1 MNKNII
7 AAAAG
12 VAAGV
17 AIFFTREKIK
27 ALRAAKELEEDIL
40 RPVTSIEEPEAE
52 HDEEVVVHEPEAEHD
67 EEVVVHE
74 PVDDVIDLDKAIAD
88 ANAMMDE
95 KNSPRPVK
103 KVNCKSESVTDE
115 PGWTYPDEE
124 TYYEHEDLPEK
135 SLFWFIN
142 DDMIIDD
149 DDLPITDYVESLIG
163 DLCEV
168 TKQNGDLGFCINNKE
183 GLRFSMEIIKEPIA
197 EYMRKLREDQDEF
210 DVDDSEED
218 EDE

>member
-27 ALRAAKELEEDIL
+27 ALRAADKLEEDIL
-40 RPVTSIEEPEAE
+40 EPVENTEEPEPG
-52 HDEEVVVHEPEAEHD
+52 HDEKIVVRK
-67 EEVVVHE
+67 
-74 PVDDVIDLDKAIAD
+74 PVDDVIDLEKAVAD

-95 KNSPRPVK
+95 KNSPRQIK
-103 KVNCKSESVTDE
+103 KVNRKVESATDE

-124 TYYEHEDLPEK
+124 NYLEYEDLPEK
-135 SLFWFIN
+135 NLFWFVN

-149 DDLPITDYVESLIG
+149 DDLPITDYVEGLIG

-168 TKQNGDLGFCINNKE
+168 TKQNGDRGFCVNNKE
-183 GLRFSMEIIKEPIA
+183 GLRFSMEIITEPIGA
-197 EYMRKLREDQDEF
+197 YMRKMREDLDEF
-210 DVDDSEED
+210 DED
-218 EDE
+218 EDNEENENE

>member
-12 VAAGV
+12 VTAGV

-27 ALRAAKELEEDIL
+27 ALRAADKLEADIL
-40 RPVTSIEEPEAE
+40 EPVENTEEPEPE
-52 HDEEVVVHEPEAEHD
+52 HDEEIVVHT
-67 EEVVVHE
+67 
-74 PVDDVIDLDKAIAD
+74 PVDDVIDLEKAVAD
-88 ANAMMDE
+88 ANAMMNE
-95 KNSPRPVK
+95 KKNPRPVK
-103 KVNCKSESVTDE
+103 KVDPKVEAATDK

-124 TYYEHEDLPEK
+124 TYLEHEDLPEK

-168 TKQNGDLGFCINNKE
+168 TKQNGDCGFCINNKE

-197 EYMRKLREDQDEF
+197 EYMHKLHEDLDDFDE
-210 DVDDSEED
+210 SEED

>member
-27 ALRAAKELEEDIL
+27 ALRAADKLEEDVMN
-40 RPVTSIEEPEAE
+40 PVENVEEPEPE
-52 HDEEVVVHEPEAEHD
+52 HDEEI
-67 EEVVVHE
+67 VVHE
-74 PVDDVIDLDKAIAD
+74 PVDDVIDLDKAVAD
-88 ANAMMDE
+88 ARAMMDE

-103 KVNCKSESVTDE
+103 KVNHKVESATDE

-135 SLFWFIN
+135 NLFWFIN

-168 TKQNGDLGFCINNKE
+168 TKSNGDRGFCINNKE
-183 GLRFSMEIIKEPIA
+183 GLRFSMEIVTEPIGA
-197 EYMRKLREDQDEF
+197 YMRKLHEDLDDFDE
-210 DVDDSEED
+210 SEEN

>member
-12 VAAGV
+12 VATGI
-17 AIFFTREKIK
+17 AIFFAREKIK

-40 RPVTSIEEPEAE
+40 VPVESTEEPEPE
-52 HDEEVVVHEPEAEHD
+52 HNEEI
-67 EEVVVHE
+67 VVHE
-74 PVDDVIDLDKAIAD
+74 PVDDVIDLDKAVAD
-88 ANAMMDE
+88 AQAMMDE
-95 KNSPRPVK
+95 KNSPRQVK
-103 KVNCKSESVTDE
+103 KVNRKVESATDE
-115 PGWTYPDEE
+115 PGWTYPDED
-124 TYYEHEDLPEK
+124 TYLEHEDLPEK
-135 SLFWFIN
+135 NLFWFIN

-163 DLCEV
+163 DLGEV
-168 TKQNGDLGFCINNKE
+168 AKQNGDRGFCINNKE

-197 EYMRKLREDQDEF
+197 EYMHKLREDQDEF
-210 DVDDSEED
+210 DEDDSEEY

>member
-12 VAAGV
+12 VVAGV
-17 AIFFTREKIK
+17 AILFTREKIK
-27 ALRAAKELEEDIL
+27 ALRAAKELEEDNLEPIES
-40 RPVTSIEEPEAE
+40 TEEPEPE
-52 HDEEVVVHEPEAEHD
+52 HDEEI
-67 EEVVVHE
+67 VVHE
-74 PVDDVIDLDKAIAD
+74 PVDDVIDLDKAVAD
-88 ANAMMDE
+88 AQAMMDE
-95 KNSPRPVK
+95 KNSPRPGK
-103 KVNCKSESVTDE
+103 KVNRKAEHVTDE

-168 TKQNGDLGFCINNKE
+168 TKSNGDRGFCINNKE

-197 EYMRKLREDQDEF
+197 EYMHKLHEDLDDFDE
-210 DVDDSEED
+210 SEDD

>member
-12 VAAGV
+12 VAVGV

-27 ALRAAKELEEDIL
+27 ALRAADKLEEGIL
-40 RPVTSIEEPEAE
+40 DPVESTEGPAPE
-52 HDEEVVVHEPEAEHD
+52 HDEEIIVR
-67 EEVVVHE
+67 E
-74 PVDDVIDLDKAIAD
+74 PVDDVIDLEKAVAD
-88 ANAMMDE
+88 AQAMMDE

-103 KVNCKSESVTDE
+103 KVNRKVESATDE

-124 TYYEHEDLPEK
+124 DYLEYEDLPEK

-168 TKQNGDLGFCINNKE
+168 TKQNGDRGFCINNKE
-183 GLRFSMEIIKEPIA
+183 GLRFSMEIITEPIGA
-197 EYMRKLREDQDEF
+197 YMRKMREDLDEF
-210 DVDDSEED
+210 DEDEDKEED

>member
-27 ALRAAKELEEDIL
+27 ALRAANKLEGDIL
-40 RPVTSIEEPEAE
+40 EPVKNTKEPDPG
-52 HDEEVVVHEPEAEHD
+52 HDEEVVAHK
-67 EEVVVHE
+67 
-74 PVDDVIDLDKAIAD
+74 PVDDVIDLEKAVAD

-95 KNSPRPVK
+95 LKNPRQIK
-103 KVNCKSESVTDE
+103 KVSSKVETVTDD

-124 TYYEHEDLPEK
+124 TYLEHEDLPEK
-135 SLFWFIN
+135 NLFWFIN

-149 DDLPITDYVESLIG
+149 DDLPITDYVEGLIG

-168 TKQNGDLGFCINNKE
+168 TEQNGDRGFCINNKE
-183 GLRFSMEIIKEPIA
+183 GLRFSMEIITEPIGV
-197 EYMRKLREDQDEF
+197 YMRKVREDLDDFDENE
-210 DVDDSEED
+210 DYEED
-218 EDE
+218 KDE

>member
-7 AAAAG
+7 ATAAG

-40 RPVTSIEEPEAE
+40 EPIESTEEPEPEPEPE
-52 HDEEVVVHEPEAEHD
+52 HDEEIVVRK
-67 EEVVVHE
+67 
-74 PVDDVIDLDKAIAD
+74 PVDDVIDLDKAVAD
-88 ANAMMDE
+88 ATAMMEE
-95 KNSPRPVK
+95 KKNPRPVK
-103 KVNCKSESVTDE
+103 KVDPKVEAATDD

-124 TYYEHEDLPEK
+124 TYLEHEDLPEK
-135 SLFWFIN
+135 NLFWFVN

-168 TKQNGDLGFCINNKE
+168 TQQNGDRGFCINNKE
-183 GLRFSMEIIKEPIA
+183 GLRFSMEIITEPISA
-197 EYMRKLREDQDEF
+197 YMRKMREDLDDF
-210 DVDDSEED
+210 DADYGEED
-218 EDE
+218 RDG

>member
-40 RPVTSIEEPEAE
+40 EPVESAEEPESG
-52 HDEEVVVHEPEAEHD
+52 HDEEIVMHK
-67 EEVVVHE
+67 
-74 PVDDVIDLDKAIAD
+74 PVDDVIDLDKAVAD
-88 ANAMMDE
+88 AQAMMDE

-103 KVNCKSESVTDE
+103 KINRKVESATDE

-124 TYYEHEDLPEK
+124 DYIEHEDLPEK
-135 SLFWFIN
+135 NLFWFIN

-168 TKQNGDLGFCINNKE
+168 TKQNGDRGFCINNKE

-197 EYMRKLREDQDEF
+197 EYMHKLHEDLDDFDESE
-210 DVDDSEED
+210 DDKD
-218 EDE
+218 E

>member
-40 RPVTSIEEPEAE
+40 EPVKSTEEPESE
-52 HDEEVVVHEPEAEHD
+52 HDEEIVVHK
-67 EEVVVHE
+67 
-74 PVDDVIDLDKAIAD
+74 PVDDVIDLDKAVAD

-103 KVNCKSESVTDE
+103 KVTRKVESATDE

-124 TYYEHEDLPEK
+124 TYLEHEDLPEK
-135 SLFWFIN
+135 NLFWFIN

-168 TKQNGDLGFCINNKE
+168 TKSNGDRGFCINNKE

-197 EYMRKLREDQDEF
+197 EYMHERHEDFDDFDE
-210 DVDDSEED
+210 SEED

>member
-27 ALRAAKELEEDIL
+27 ALRAAKELEEDVL
-40 RPVTSIEEPEAE
+40 EPVKSTKEPEPE
-52 HDEEVVVHEPEAEHD
+52 HDEEIVMHK
-67 EEVVVHE
+67 
-74 PVDDVIDLDKAIAD
+74 PVDDVIDLDKAVAD
-88 ANAMMDE
+88 AKAMMDK
-95 KNSPRPVK
+95 KNGPRPIK
-103 KVNCKSESVTDE
+103 KMNRKVESATDE

-124 TYYEHEDLPEK
+124 DYLEHEDLPEK
-135 SLFWFIN
+135 NLFWFIN

-168 TKQNGDLGFCINNKE
+168 TKQNGDHGFCINNKE

-197 EYMRKLREDQDEF
+197 EYMHKLHEDLDDFDESE
-210 DVDDSEED
+210 DDEDD

>member
-27 ALRAAKELEEDIL
+27 ALRAADKFEEDIL
-40 RPVTSIEEPEAE
+40 NPVENVEEPEPG
-52 HDEEVVVHEPEAEHD
+52 HDEKVVAHK
-67 EEVVVHE
+67 
-74 PVDDVIDLDKAIAD
+74 PVDDVIDLEKAVAD

-103 KVNCKSESVTDE
+103 KVNRKVESVTDDS
-115 PGWTYPDEE
+115 GWTYPDEE
-124 TYYEHEDLPEK
+124 TYLEHEDLPEK
-135 SLFWFIN
+135 NLFWFIN

-168 TKQNGDLGFCINNKE
+168 TEQNGDRGFCINNKE
-183 GLRFSMEIIKEPIA
+183 GLRFSMEIITEPIGA
-197 EYMRKLREDQDEF
+197 YMRKMREDLDDFDESEG
-210 DVDDSEED
+210 DEED

>member
-27 ALRAAKELEEDIL
+27 ALRAADKLEEDVMN
-40 RPVTSIEEPEAE
+40 PVENVEEPEPE
-52 HDEEVVVHEPEAEHD
+52 HDEEI
-67 EEVVVHE
+67 VVHE
-74 PVDDVIDLDKAIAD
+74 PVDDVIDLDKAVAD
-88 ANAMMDE
+88 AQAMMDE

-103 KVNCKSESVTDE
+103 KVNHKVESATDE
-115 PGWTYPDEE
+115 PGWTYPDED

-135 SLFWFIN
+135 NLFWFIN

-168 TKQNGDLGFCINNKE
+168 TKQNGDRGFCINNKE
-183 GLRFSMEIIKEPIA
+183 GLRFSMEIVTEPIGA
-197 EYMRKLREDQDEF
+197 YMRKLHEDLDDFDE
-210 DVDDSEED
+210 SEEN
-218 EDE
+218 EGE

>member
-27 ALRAAKELEEDIL
+27 ALRAADKLEEDIL
-40 RPVTSIEEPEAE
+40 EPVKNTEEPESA
-52 HDEEVVVHEPEAEHD
+52 HDEEIVVHK
-67 EEVVVHE
+67 
-74 PVDDVIDLDKAIAD
+74 PVDDVIDLDKAVAD
-88 ANAMMDE
+88 AQAMMDE

-103 KVNCKSESVTDE
+103 KVNRKADSVTDE
-115 PGWTYPDEE
+115 PGWTYPDED
-124 TYYEHEDLPEK
+124 TYNEHEDLPEK
-135 SLFWFIN
+135 NLFWFIN

-168 TKQNGDLGFCINNKE
+168 TKSNGDRGFCINNKE
-183 GLRFSMEIIKEPIA
+183 GLRFSMEIINEPIS
-197 EYMRKLREDQDEF
+197 EYMRKMREDQDEI
-210 DVDDSEED
+210 DADDSWED

>member
-27 ALRAAKELEEDIL
+27 ALRAADKIEEDIL
-40 RPVTSIEEPEAE
+40 EPVENTEAPEPE
-52 HDEEVVVHEPEAEHD
+52 HDEEIVVHN
-67 EEVVVHE
+67 
-74 PVDDVIDLDKAIAD
+74 PVDDVIDLDKAVAD

-103 KVNCKSESVTDE
+103 KVTPTVEAATDA

-135 SLFWFIN
+135 NLFWFIN

-168 TKQNGDLGFCINNKE
+168 TKQNGDRGFCINNKE

-197 EYMRKLREDQDEF
+197 EYMHKIHEDLDDFDE
-210 DVDDSEED
+210 SEED